1 MRLTYGQLRLWRAD
15 VLRECARSVAANQR
29 RLEALASPLAVN
41 PRGGGCWDGEAAE
54 AAAARHT
61 ELRGE
66 HTRIVSAVTATASA
80 LDRAAEQVAAIAG
93 LVELADE
100 VAGTHGLAITDF
112 GEVVEVP
119 GWPVPTD
126 PIAAQQLSLTRER
139 ARWEVRDDVEQ
150 LIARAGE
157 VDASL
162 HASLGAA
169 LSGAVAAS
177 GGRAPGPLSLS
188 PGGGGAAGPRS
199 VPPGLGGPGW
209 TPWDSAA
216 WWMLLT
222 PSERDAVI
230 AEHPERVGPTDGVP
244 AWARDRANRVLLDR
258 AEVSLVGVQQRLQT
272 LIEPALPLL
281 PTLALLPTLPL
292 LPLLPLVAARTA
304 KAAASSRVEAQLA
317 AVRAIKSV
325 LSQQDGRTRQLLLV
339 DPSGRLVTAA
349 VTVGDLDRAG
359 HVAVFVGG
367 LTTSVE
373 GDIRRYDATMGEM
386 SDLARRQSRASG
398 DGRDVAAVTWMGYE
412 APQWDDITEPD
423 RSVLLPRAAQVGA
436 PHLAAFVN
444 GLDASRGAPSNQA
457 QLTIWA
463 HSYGSPTAGLAL
475 AGANTGVDDLVAFG
489 SPGLGV
495 SDLPALHLPPGRVHV
510 LEAGDDVVADLGR
523 FGPDPDEMP
532 GADVL
537 STAATMLPDGSGGAA
552 SSGHSEYLKP
562 GSTSAWNLAA
572 VAAGTPQLLVRRPRC
587 AEPASPLGAAVTRPR
602 TPACPR
608 PAAR

>member
-15 VLRECARSVAANQR
+15 VLAECARSVAANRR
-29 RLEALASPLAVN
+29 RLEALVGLVDVI
-41 PRGGGCWDGEAAE
+41 PRSRGCWEGEAAQ

-61 ELRGE
+61 EWRDE
-66 HTRIVSAVTATASA
+66 HTRVVAALVATASA
-80 LDRAAEQVAAIAG
+80 LDRAAEQVAAIAR

-100 VAGTHGLAITDF
+100 VAGTHGLAITDC
-112 GEVVEVP
+112 GAVVEVP
-119 GWPVPTD
+119 GWPVPAD
-126 PIAAQQLSLTRER
+126 PTAAQEILLTRER
-139 ARWEVRDDVEQ
+139 ARWQVRDDVEQ
-150 LIARAGE
+150 LIARAGD
-157 VDASL
+157 VDAAL

-177 GGRAPGPLSLS
+177 AGRAPGLLSLS
-188 PGGGGAAGPRS
+188 PGGGADAGSSS

-258 AEVSLVGVQQRLQT
+258 AEVWLVGVQQRLLT
-272 LIEPALPLL
+272 SIEPALPLL
-281 PTLALLPTLPL
+281 PTLALLPIVPL
-292 LPLLPLVAARTA
+292 LPLLPVVAARTA
-304 KAAASSRVEAQLA
+304 KAAASSRVAARLA
-317 AVRAIKSV
+317 GVRAIKSV

-339 DPSGRLVTAA
+339 DPSGRLVTTA
-349 VTVGDLDRAG
+349 VSVGDLDRSG

-386 SDLARRQSRASG
+386 SDLARRQSRVSG

-412 APQWDDITEPD
+412 APQWDDITDPD
-423 RSVLLPRAAQVGA
+423 HSVLLPRAAQAGA

-444 GLDASRGAPSNQA
+444 GLDASRGAPRNQA

-510 LEAGDDVVADLGR
+510 LEAGDDVVADLRR

-537 STAATMLPDGSGGAA
+537 STVSTTLPDGTRGAA

-587 AEPASPLGAAVTRPR
+587 AEPASPLDSSCAPR
-602 TPACPR
+602 R
-608 PAAR
+608 RR

>member
-1 MRLTYGQLRLWRAD
+1 VRLTYGQLRLWRAD

-29 RLEALASPLAVN
+29 RLEALASPLAVS

-100 VAGTHGLAITDF
+100 VARTQGLAITDF

-119 GWPVPTD
+119 GWPVPMD

-177 GGRAPGPLSLS
+177 GGRAPGPLRLS
-188 PGGGGAAGPRS
+188 PGGGADAGPSS

-216 WWMLLT
+216 WWILLT